1 MSTSSPR
8 QAKHGTAMPA
18 PSLWLLLGDKAGDNG
33 QVLALARALGWP
45 YEMKALRFNE
55 RYRESNA
62 RLGAS
67 LASLDPAASSPL
79 AAPWPDLVIGVGRRS
94 VPIARWIRAQSGGRS
109 RLVQLGRPRLDLREL
124 DLVITTP
131 QYALP
136 PSHNVLQLSA
146 PLNRIAPEAL
156 DQAAAAWRE
165 RLAGMP
171 APFIAVMVGGA
182 AGRYAF
188 DADAASALAAA
199 VEGLR
204 RETGGSLLV
213 TTSRRTPDEFADRLF
228 AGISDPACRHRW
240 NASGGS
246 PYAAFLALAER
257 IVVTGDSAS
266 MLAEAT
272 ALGKPVHLFDPPSLA
287 ARWSQRIWDRWDPA
301 GSDAASSR
309 PLHRILDF
317 AVRRGILRPS
327 RSMAALHRGLLA
339 EGKLHRLGESAPMK
353 QPHGQGDPEM
363 DRAVARIHALF
374 DR

>member
-1 MSTSSPR
+1 MS
-8 QAKHGTAMPA
+8 A

-33 QVLALARALGWP
+33 QLLSLARALGWP
-45 YEMKALRFNE
+45 YETRELRFNE

-67 LASLDPAASSPL
+67 LASLDVAASSPL

-94 VPIARWIRAQSGGRS
+94 VPVARWIREQSGGRT

-136 PSHNVLQLSA
+136 PSPNVLQLWA

-156 DQAAAAWRE
+156 ERAAASWRD
-165 RLAGMP
+165 RLAGVP
-171 APFIAVMVGGA
+171 APFIAVLVGGA

-213 TTSRRTPDEFADRLF
+213 ATSRRTPDDFADRLF

-240 NASGGS
+240 SAAGDS

-272 ALGKPVHLFDPPSLA
+272 ALGKPVYLFDPPSRA
-287 ARWSQRIWDRWDPA
+287 PRWSQRIWDHWDPSGGA
-301 GSDAASSR
+301 GASWN
-309 PLHRILDF
+309 PLHRLLDF
-317 AVRRGILRPS
+317 AVRRGFLRPS
-327 RSMAALHRGLLA
+327 RSMAALHRNLLA
-339 EGKLHRLGESAPMK
+339 QGRLQRLEDRGRPT
-353 QPHGQGDPEM
+353 PPGDRGDPEM
-363 DRAVARIHALF
+363 DRAVDRIRALF